1 MEAMILAGG
10 RDKKNVNV
18 KAWNQYRKNYPDIV
32 SHLII
37 NYRKLDMEDEAMDLL
52 TSWLE
57 KNPKDKEAQKLLKEL
72 ESSAG

>member
-1 MEAMILAGG
+1 
-10 RDKKNVNV
+10 
-18 KAWNQYRKNYPDIV
+18 
-32 SHLII
+32 
-37 NYRKLDMEDEAMDLL
+37 MDLL